1 MAAHKHGTMNITEQ
15 QKTFAGF
22 MNWVVRVGAFCIAVV
37 IFLAI
42 FGS

>member
-1 MAAHKHGTMNITEQ
+1 MAAHKHGNMDITEH

-22 MNWVVRVGAFCIAVV
+22 MGWVVRVGAFCIGVV

>member
-1 MAAHKHGTMNITEQ
+1 MAAHKHGTMDITEQ
-15 QKTFAGF
+15 QKTFGGF
-22 MNWVVRVGAFCIAVV
+22 MSWTVRVGAFCIGVV